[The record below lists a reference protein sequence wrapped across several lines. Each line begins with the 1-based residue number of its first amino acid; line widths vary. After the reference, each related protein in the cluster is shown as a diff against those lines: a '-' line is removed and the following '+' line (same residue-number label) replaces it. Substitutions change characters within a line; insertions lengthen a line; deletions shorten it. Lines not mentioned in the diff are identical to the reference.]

1 MRATDH
7 RRDATENHWVHVS
20 KSGVAEQRVVFFQVL
35 SLVSWNASRPWAYQ
49 CTPLDLVARVHVKS
63 GYFNIYSPVRYTY
76 SSVLR
81 KYLTFK
87 DFFVSLVY
95 YCCFV
100 VYFYISYVSHIM
112 CYILLTFPSL
122 LCIDELQRA
131 NLDPGDTEQ
140 VIHQLHSE
148 LLEAQELANTGKQK
162 CLELQGAGPFLLKP
176 VRFLSAVCVALNSS
190 WMANFPLYRMMVW
203 INRF

>member
-49 CTPLDLVARVHVKS
+49 CTPLDLVARVRVKS

-87 DFFVSLVY
+87 DFCQFGLLLLFCCLFLSLIRKSYNVLYPADISLSFVY
-95 YCCFV
+95 RWAAEGQPWPWR
-100 VYFYISYVSHIM
+100 H
-112 CYILLTFPSL
+112 
-122 LCIDELQRA
+122 
-131 NLDPGDTEQ
+131 
-140 VIHQLHSE
+140 
-148 LLEAQELANTGKQK
+148 
-162 CLELQGAGPFLLKP
+162 GAGHPP
-176 VRFLSAVCVALNSS
+176 VA
-190 WMANFPLYRMMVW
+190 
-203 INRF
+203 